1 MTTAVKVPFTKRL
14 IGTLLVIWGWLK
26 KIPPVYPIFIAILI
40 GVSQLNPNFAT
51 SNGFLIF
58 LRRAAPIAI
67 LAMGQ
72 LFVLASGGFDLSQ
85 GSVVTLTVIGS
96 ALIIYNNE
104 SYSYVAILVMVG
116 FGILIGLS
124 NGFVVSYL
132 KVPSLIATLGML
144 LLVKGGGLYWTGGA
158 PKGYLTENWRY
169 FGRGYIENIPLIGRF
184 PVAVIILLVV
194 GVVLWII
201 FHKTNLGKQVLA
213 IGDNAQ
219 AAKLS
224 GIKVR
229 LIRMIAFLISSVMA
243 VIAGVMI
250 GGYGGTTILAGEG
263 LEMQSV
269 SAAVIGGALLLGGKG
284 SIPEVAIGGL
294 TLEAIFSLLNLL
306 GLPKPYRDAV
316 QGLIIIGA
324 VAYAA
329 ISSKKRD

>member
-1 MTTAVKVPFTKRL
+1 MTTAVKEPIMNRIKMV
-14 IGTLLVIWGWLK
+14 LVEIWERLK
-26 KIPPVYPIFIAILI
+26 KIPPIYPIYLIILI
-40 GVSQLNPNFAT
+40 AVSQLNPNFAT
-51 SNGFLIF
+51 ANGFLLY
-58 LRRAAPIAI
+58 LRRAAPLAI

-85 GSVVTLTVIGS
+85 GSLVTLTVIGS

-104 SYSYVAILVMVG
+104 DYSYIAILVMLG
-116 FGILIGLS
+116 LGILIGLA

-169 FGRGYIENIPLIGRF
+169 FGRGWIEPFPFVERF
-184 PVAVIILLVV
+184 PVAVVILLAV
-194 GVVLWII
+194 GILLWIL
-201 FHKTNLGKQVLA
+201 FHKTNLGKQILA
-213 IGDNAQ
+213 VGDNAK
-219 AAKLS
+219 AAQLS

-229 LIRMIAFLISSVMA
+229 MIRIIAFLISAIMA
-243 VIAGVMI
+243 VIGGVMV
-250 GGYGGTTILAGEG
+250 GGYGGTSILAGEG
-263 LEMQSV
+263 MEFQSV

-284 SIPEVAIGGL
+284 SVPEVAIGGL

-329 ISSKKRD
+329 ISSRKRE

>member
-1 MTTAVKVPFTKRL
+1 MTS
-14 IGTLLVIWGWLK
+14 TLATIWGWVR
-26 KIPPVYPIFIAILI
+26 KIPPVYPIFFVIIF

-51 SNGFLIF
+51 ADGVLAF
-58 LRRAAPIAI
+58 LRRASPLAI
-67 LAMGQ
+67 LAIGQ
-72 LFVLASGGFDLSQ
+72 LYVLASGGFDLSQ
-85 GSVVTLTVIGS
+85 GSLVTLTVLGS

-104 SYSYVAILVMVG
+104 NYGYVAILTMLGIGIVVG
-116 FGILIGLS
+116 LA

-144 LLVKGGGLYWTGGA
+144 LLLKGSGLYWTGGA
-158 PKGYLTENWRY
+158 PKGYLTDNWRF
-169 FGRGYIENIPLIGRF
+169 FGRGYIENVPVMGRF
-184 PVAVIILLVV
+184 PVAVIILVVV
-194 GVVLWII
+194 GVIMTVL
-201 FHKTNLGKQVLA
+201 FHRTNLGKQILA
-213 IGDNAQ
+213 IGDNAR
-219 AAKLS
+219 AAQLS

-229 LIRMIAFLISSVMA
+229 LIRIVAFLISA
-243 VIAGVMI
+243 ILTVIAGVMI
-250 GGYGGTTILAGEG
+250 GGYGGISILAGEG

-284 SIPEVAIGGL
+284 SVPDVAVGGL

-329 ISSKKRD
+329 TSISARRKR

>member
-1 MTTAVKVPFTKRL
+1 MTTAVKVPFTKKL
-14 IGTLLVIWGWLK
+14 TSTLAAIWERIK
-26 KIPPVYPIFIAILI
+26 KIPPVYPIFIVILI

-51 SNGFLIF
+51 GNGFLIY

-85 GSVVTLTVIGS
+85 GSLVTLTVIGS

-104 SYSYVAILVMVG
+104 SYSYVAILAMLG
-116 FGILIGLS
+116 LGILIGLA

-184 PVAVIILLVV
+184 PVAVIILLIV
-194 GVVLWII
+194 GVVLWIL
-201 FHKTNLGKQVLA
+201 FHKTNLGKQILA
-213 IGDNAQ
+213 IGDNAL

-229 LIRMIAFLISSVMA
+229 KIRMIAFLISSIMA

-284 SIPEVAIGGL
+284 SVPDVAIGGL
-294 TLEAIFSLLNLL
+294 ALEAIFSLLNLL

-324 VAYAA
+324 VAYSAVRT
-329 ISSKKRD
+329 KRRD

>member
-1 MTTAVKVPFTKRL
+1 MTTAVKVPYSKKIT
-14 IGTLLVIWGWLK
+14 GTLVAIWGWIRK
-26 KIPPVYPIFIAILI
+26 VPPVYPIFIAIII
-40 GVSQLNPNFAT
+40 GVGYLNPNFAT
-51 SNGFLIF
+51 LDGILIF
-58 LRRAAPIAI
+58 LRRASPLAI
-67 LAMGQ
+67 LAIGQ

-85 GSVVTLTVIGS
+85 GSLVTLTVIGS

-104 SYSYVAILVMVG
+104 SYSYVAILVVLG
-116 FGILIGLS
+116 LGILIGLA
-124 NGFVVSYL
+124 NGFVVSFL

-169 FGRGYIENIPLIGRF
+169 FGRGYIENVPIFGRF
-184 PVAVIILLVV
+184 PVAVIILLIV
-194 GVVLWII
+194 GVIMFIL
-201 FHKTNLGKQVLA
+201 FHKTNLGKQILA
-213 IGDNAQ
+213 IGDNARASQ
-219 AAKLS
+219 LS
-224 GIKVR
+224 GVKVR
-229 LIRMIAFLISSVMA
+229 LIRIIAFLISAILA

-284 SIPEVAIGGL
+284 SVPDVAVGGL

-329 ISSKKRD
+329 VTSKKRD